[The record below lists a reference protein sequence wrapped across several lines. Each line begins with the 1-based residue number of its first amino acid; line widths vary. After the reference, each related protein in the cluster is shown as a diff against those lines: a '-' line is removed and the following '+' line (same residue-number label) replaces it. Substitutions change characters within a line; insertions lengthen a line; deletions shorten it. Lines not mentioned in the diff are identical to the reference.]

1 MLLDIVI
8 YGDEILTKKAEPV
21 KDIDDIIRK
30 LGADMLETLAGR
42 GVGLAAPQIGQSLR
56 MFVTDVEGDKHRI
69 FINPEILL
77 TSQEQV
83 TFEEGCL
90 SLPLLYVD
98 VIRPE
103 TIKIQAWNEKGRP
116 FTLEVGG
123 FLARVIQHEYDHLD
137 GILFLDRLKSGKRDR
152 ALRQYDRLS
161 KA

>member
-1 MLLDIVI
+1 MLDIVT
-8 YGDEILTKKAEPV
+8 YGDEILGKKAEPV
-21 KDIDDIIRK
+21 KDIDDVIRK
-30 LGADMLETLAGR
+30 LGEDMLETLSGK

-56 MFVTDVEGDKHRI
+56 MFVTDVEGDKHRV

-77 TSQEQV
+77 TSQEQI

-90 SLPLLYVD
+90 SLPRLYID

-103 TIKIQAWNEKGRP
+103 TIKVQAWNEKGRP

-123 FLARVIQHEYDHLD
+123 FLARVVQHEYDHLD
-137 GILFLDRLKSGKRDR
+137 GIHFIDRLKPFKRDR
-152 ALRQYDRLS
+152 ALRQYSRLS